1 MQKNLIFHLKV
12 STQFSKLL
20 FEYEEI
26 CSEGKNFSDRRFF
39 LRTFAFLA
47 NTLWLVCQKCFL
59 CVQRYEKIVAISFN
73 MSKETSWGKVWFE
86 KKYLKIECF
95 STLDDYFLANVSKL
109 CSTSAGKEIELTQF
123 LKHMWAQISVAKI
136 GKNLSSA
143 VSEVPST
150 FPHKVFEESVCT
162 FKTNVF
168 TIQLQFTCKII
179 SIFGMIVS
187 TVWSKMHSA
196 YGAKCSEGKNYRT
209 EAFE

>member
-123 LKHMWAQISVAKI
+123 LKHMWAQISVAENWQK
-136 GKNLSSA
+136 LVFSCVRS
-143 VSEVPST
+143 PLY
-150 FPHKVFEESVCT
+150 FPP
-162 FKTNVF
+162 
-168 TIQLQFTCKII
+168 
-179 SIFGMIVS
+179 
-187 TVWSKMHSA
+187 
-196 YGAKCSEGKNYRT
+196 
-209 EAFE
+209 